1 MRQSFFSIFSGAGKF
16 CLAHGL
22 RQLKHEVKKKDVRI
36 LNFISDVTT
45 KNKVVMQHKL
55 SKKEDMSNDK

>member
-1 MRQSFFSIFSGAGKF
+1 MRQSFFIIFSGAGKL

-22 RQLKHEVKKKDVRI
+22 RELKHEVKKDVRI
-36 LNFISDVTT
+36 LNFISDITT

-55 SKKEDMSNDK
+55 SKKEEMSNDK